1 MDTKKTED
9 FYKTMDTD
17 YYICKCDY
25 CQNYI
30 KEIKH
35 SYPLLA
41 DYLQSIGVDIEKP
54 FETMPLEPDEEGYIE
69 YIGVQYIVL
78 GSKDSFEPTI
88 VSDVEI
94 GITESHP
101 RTNVEDEHFV
111 IELQPIRLKWVMEKP
126 NTTKESVMRPN
137 DQDDGWLTGRLYFAP
152 KDKRVIVKR
161 PQSGLGYTVNLGNKW
176 TWIFRIAFVMAIVIL
191 VRVL

>member
-1 MDTKKTED
+1 MDIKKTED

-17 YYICKCDY
+17 YYICKCDD

-35 SYPLLA
+35 SYPLLS

-54 FETMPLEPDEEGYIE
+54 FETVPLEPDKEGYIE

-78 GSKDSFEPTI
+78 GSRNAFAPTMI
-88 VSDVEI
+88 SDVKI
-94 GITESHP
+94 DITESHP
-101 RTNVEDEHFV
+101 RTNVEGEHFV
-111 IELQPIRLKWVMEKP
+111 IELQPIRLKWVIGKP

-137 DQDDGWLTGRLYFAP
+137 DQDD
-152 KDKRVIVKR
+152 D
-161 PQSGLGYTVNLGNKW
+161 
-176 TWIFRIAFVMAIVIL
+176 
-191 VRVL
+191 